1 MYKRIISFV
10 IVILMVIGNLTIVF
24 AASDVTPPTI
34 TDMSWSATEL
44 KSGENLD
51 ISIDASD
58 AESGIATGAYDNVIV
73 IQNALSN
80 QSKYIYL
87 SYDETT
93 KKLKATFTVTSDMP
107 SGEWGCY
114 AIILK
119 DKAGNQKVFY
129 PSDLIKQYK
138 VNIESVYTGTD
149 NISIP
154 KDTAFNP
161 LDGVKAESPLEG
173 DFTDKIAYTGNVDTS
188 SEGIYLVKYEAIG
201 KNGDNYADY
210 RWITVVNGQADNSKG
225 IYFNNDVKINTSSL
239 IDLSSVSI
247 TKDGLVYN
255 LNGTTSLSAEG
266 KYSISFNKVSTTES
280 ALVKSTKI
288 LAITSSQIQPS
299 SLDFTIDKTA
309 PNIVNILPQTT
320 DEGIQVAADK
330 FISATDNCG
339 DIKYSYSQQPDWL
352 KIGKQDVEIVVKDL
366 AGNTAIQKTALLTY
380 DKCDLDRNE
389 DVSIIDLAK
398 EASNYNINSSAP
410 SWNNRYDFNKDNTT
424 DIFDLVILSKRLK

>member
-1 MYKRIISFV
+1 
-10 IVILMVIGNLTIVF
+10 
-24 AASDVTPPTI
+24 
-34 TDMSWSATEL
+34 
-44 KSGENLD
+44 
-51 ISIDASD
+51 
-58 AESGIATGAYDNVIV
+58 
-73 IQNALSN
+73 
-80 QSKYIYL
+80 
-87 SYDETT
+87 
-93 KKLKATFTVTSDMP
+93 
-107 SGEWGCY
+107 
-114 AIILK
+114 
-119 DKAGNQKVFY
+119 
-129 PSDLIKQYK
+129 
-138 VNIESVYTGTD
+138 
-149 NISIP
+149 
-154 KDTAFNP
+154 
-161 LDGVKAESPLEG
+161 
-173 DFTDKIAYTGNVDTS
+173 
-188 SEGIYLVKYEAIG
+188 
-201 KNGDNYADY
+201 
-210 RWITVVNGQADNSKG
+210 
-225 IYFNNDVKINTSSL
+225 
-239 IDLSSVSI
+239 
-247 TKDGLVYN
+247 
-255 LNGTTSLSAEG
+255 
-266 KYSISFNKVSTTES
+266 
-280 ALVKSTKI
+280 